1 MTAGFPLGQGYEFM
15 FSRLV
20 KWYFV
25 AEVTG
30 AILLGSSAVVAHTVT
45 VLDTGGG
52 GPGNGVDVRPCIF
65 FQVDNQST
73 WYAIPDSSPH
83 AIQSYNALHDSFIT
97 GGGQPFSFN
106 VGNPVGACSN
116 VQEAVSLLQGTYY

>member
-1 MTAGFPLGQGYEFM
+1 M
-15 FSRLV
+15 FARLV

-25 AEVTG
+25 AEVT
-30 AILLGSSAVVAHTVT
+30 ATILLGSSAVVAHTVT

-52 GPGNGVDVRPCIF
+52 GPSNGVDDRPCVF

-83 AIQSYNALHDSFIT
+83 KVQAYNTVHDSFIT
-97 GGGQPFSFN
+97 GGGQPLDFSI
-106 VGNPVGACSN
+106 GNPVGACSN
-116 VQEAVSLLQGTYY
+116 VQEAVGILQGVYH